1 MPCAGPAAA
10 GGGDEVTTLKTWYEL
25 CIVFCLAAMAGCI
38 APATQ
43 GDLSALDKKVTRQR
57 KEVQEVRQ
65 KQADLETQVDA
76 VKADMQRLGGTVE
89 EGKHYSQKA
98 SDDVIALQETLTT
111 HIGKNDQEVRQL
123 QEEVAMIKTMLGMKV
138 IEPGAAPDLKLRE
151 DLPPA
156 AAPVSPPA
164 NLANVAGSV
173 DPEELYNGA
182 YSKLTKGDYKAARE
196 EFKKFLELFPQT
208 EYSDNAQFGIGEAYY
223 KEKKYE
229 EAILEYEEV
238 VKKFPQG
245 NKLPDA
251 MLKQAFSFI
260 ALNDGNSAKL
270 LLQKII
276 ERFPA
281 SEQAEIARAK
291 LKSLK

>member
-1 MPCAGPAAA
+1 MPRAFPAAA
-10 GGGDEVTTLKTWYEL
+10 EGADEVATLKTYYEL
-25 CIVFCLAAMAGCI
+25 CVVFCLAAVPGCI

-43 GDLSALDKKVTRQR
+43 GDLSALDKKVARQR

-111 HIGKNDQEVRQL
+111 HIGKNDQEVHQL

-138 IEPGAAPDLKLRE
+138 TEPSAAPDLKLRE
-151 DLPPA
+151 DFPPA

-173 DPEELYNGA
+173 DPEELYNSA
-182 YSKLTKGDYKAARE
+182 YSKLTKGDYKGARE

-291 LKSLK
+291 LRSLK

>member
-1 MPCAGPAAA
+1 MPRAFPAAA
-10 GGGDEVTTLKTWYEL
+10 EGADEVATLKTYYEL
-25 CIVFCLAAMAGCI
+25 CVVFCLAAVAGCI

-43 GDLSALDKKVTRQR
+43 GDLSALDKKVVRQR

-138 IEPGAAPDLKLRE
+138 TEPSAAPDLKLRE
-151 DLPPA
+151 DFPPA

-173 DPEELYNGA
+173 DPEELYNSA
-182 YSKLTKGDYKAARE
+182 YSKLTKGDYKGARE

-229 EAILEYEEV
+229 EAILEYDEV

-270 LLQKII
+270 LLQKTI

-291 LKSLK
+291 LRSLK

>member
-1 MPCAGPAAA
+1 MPRACPAAA
-10 GGGDEVTTLKTWYEL
+10 EGADEVATLKTYYEL
-25 CIVFCLAAMAGCI
+25 CVVFCLAAVTGCI
-38 APATQ
+38 ATATQ
-43 GDLSALDKKVTRQR
+43 GDLSAIDKKVVRQR

-65 KQADLETQVDA
+65 KQADLETQVYA

-138 IEPGAAPDLKLRE
+138 TEPSAAPDLKLRE
-151 DLPPA
+151 DFPPA

-182 YSKLTKGDYKAARE
+182 YSKLTKGDYKGARE

-229 EAILEYEEV
+229 EAILEYDEV
-238 VKKFPQG
+238 VKTFPQG

>member
-1 MPCAGPAAA
+1 MTGARSGE
-10 GGGDEVTTLKTWYEL
+10 DEVTALKTYHHLFVL
-25 CIVFCLAAMAGCI
+25 CCLIALAGCI

-43 GDLSALDKKVTRQR
+43 GDLSTLDKKVIRQR

-98 SDDVIALQETLTT
+98 SDDVIALQETLST
-111 HIGKNDQEVRQL
+111 HIGKNDQELRQL

-138 IEPGAAPDLKLRE
+138 TEPGAASDLKLRE
-151 DLPPA
+151 DFPPA
-156 AAPVSPPA
+156 AAPPG
-164 NLANVAGSV
+164 NLANVAGSP
-173 DPEELYNGA
+173 DPEELYNSG
-182 YSKLTKGDYKAARE
+182 YSKLSKGDFKGARE

-223 KEKKYE
+223 KEKRYE

-251 MLKQAFSFI
+251 MLKQAFAFI

-276 ERFPA
+276 ERFPT
-281 SEQAEIARAK
+281 SEQAEVARSK
-291 LKSLK
+291 LRSLK

>member
-1 MPCAGPAAA
+1 MPSACPAAA
-10 GGGDEVTTLKTWYEL
+10 HGADEVSTLKTYAEL
-25 CIVFCLAAMAGCI
+25 CVVFCLIALAGCI

-43 GDLSALDKKVTRQR
+43 GDLSAIDKKVARQR

-89 EGKHYSQKA
+89 EGKHHSQKA
-98 SDDVIALQETLTT
+98 SDEVIALQETLTT
-111 HIGKNDQEVRQL
+111 HIGKNDQEWRQL
-123 QEEVAMIKTMLGMKV
+123 KEEVAMIKTMLGMKAT
-138 IEPGAAPDLKLRE
+138 EPSPVPDLKLRE
-151 DLPPA
+151 ELPPA
-156 AAPVSPPA
+156 VAPVSPPG

-173 DPEELYNGA
+173 DPEELYNSA
-182 YSKLTKGDYKAARE
+182 YSKLTKGEYKGARE

-251 MLKQAFSFI
+251 MLKQAFAFI
-260 ALNDGNSAKL
+260 ALNDANSAKL

-276 ERFPA
+276 ERFPS

>member
-1 MPCAGPAAA
+1 MPRACPAAA
-10 GGGDEVTTLKTWYEL
+10 EGADEVATLKTYYEL
-25 CIVFCLAAMAGCI
+25 CVVFCLAAVTGCI

-43 GDLSALDKKVTRQR
+43 GDLSAIDKKVVRQR

-138 IEPGAAPDLKLRE
+138 TEPSAAPDLKLRE
-151 DLPPA
+151 DFPPA

-182 YSKLTKGDYKAARE
+182 YSKLTKGDYKGARE

-229 EAILEYEEV
+229 EAILEYDEV
-238 VKKFPQG
+238 VKTFPQG

>member
-1 MPCAGPAAA
+1 MTGARSGE
-10 GGGDEVTTLKTWYEL
+10 DEVTALKTYHHLFVL
-25 CIVFCLAAMAGCI
+25 CCLIVLAGCI

-43 GDLSALDKKVTRQR
+43 GDLSTLDKKVIRQR

-98 SDDVIALQETLTT
+98 SDDVIALQETLST
-111 HIGKNDQEVRQL
+111 HIGKNDQELRQL

-138 IEPGAAPDLKLRE
+138 TEPGAAPDLKLRE
-151 DLPPA
+151 DFPQAAVPA
-156 AAPVSPPA
+156 AAPPG
-164 NLANVAGSV
+164 NLANVAGSP
-173 DPEELYNGA
+173 DPEELYNSG
-182 YSKLTKGDYKAARE
+182 YSKLSKGDFKGARE

-251 MLKQAFSFI
+251 MLKQAFAFI

-276 ERFPA
+276 ERFPT
-281 SEQAEIARAK
+281 SEQAEVARSK
-291 LKSLK
+291 LRSLR

>member
-1 MPCAGPAAA
+1 MA
-10 GGGDEVTTLKTWYEL
+10 DEVMTLKTYYEL
-25 CIVFCLAAMAGCI
+25 CVVFCLAAVAGCI

-43 GDLSALDKKVTRQR
+43 GDLSAIDKKVVRQR

-138 IEPGAAPDLKLRE
+138 TEPSAAPDLKLRE
-151 DLPPA
+151 DFPPA

-173 DPEELYNGA
+173 DPEELYNSA
-182 YSKLTKGDYKAARE
+182 YSKLTKGDYKGSRE

-291 LKSLK
+291 LRSLK

>member
-1 MPCAGPAAA
+1 MPRACPAAA
-10 GGGDEVTTLKTWYEL
+10 EGADEVATLKTYYEL
-25 CIVFCLAAMAGCI
+25 CVVFCLAAVAGCI

-43 GDLSALDKKVTRQR
+43 GDLSTLDKKVVRQR

-138 IEPGAAPDLKLRE
+138 TEPSAAPDLKLRE
-151 DLPPA
+151 DFPPA

-173 DPEELYNGA
+173 DPEELYNSA
-182 YSKLTKGDYKAARE
+182 YSKLTKADYKAARE

-245 NKLPDA
+245 NKVPDA

-276 ERFPA
+276 ERFPT
-281 SEQAEIARAK
+281 SEQAEVARSK
-291 LKSLK
+291 LRSLK

>member
-1 MPCAGPAAA
+1 
-10 GGGDEVTTLKTWYEL
+10 
-25 CIVFCLAAMAGCI
+25 VFCLAAVAGCI

-43 GDLSALDKKVTRQR
+43 GDLSTLDKKVVRQR

-111 HIGKNDQEVRQL
+111 HIGKNAQEVRHL
-123 QEEVAMIKTMLGMKV
+123 QEEVGMIKTMLGMKV
-138 IEPGAAPDLKLRE
+138 TEPSAAPDLKLRE
-151 DLPPA
+151 DFPPA

-173 DPEELYNGA
+173 DPEELYNSA
-182 YSKLTKGDYKAARE
+182 YSKLTKGDYKGSRE

-291 LKSLK
+291 LRSLK

>member
-1 MPCAGPAAA
+1 MKTYRNLLVVPCLMA
-10 GGGDEVTTLKTWYEL
+10 L
-25 CIVFCLAAMAGCI
+25 AGCI
-38 APATQ
+38 VPATQ
-43 GDLSALDKKVTRQR
+43 GDLSALDKKLTRQR

-98 SDDVIALQETLTT
+98 SDDAIALQETLAT
-111 HIGKNDQEVRQL
+111 HIGKNDQELRQL
-123 QEEVAMIKTMLGMKV
+123 QEEVTMIKTMLGMKV
-138 IEPGAAPDLKLRE
+138 TEPAAGPDLKLRE
-151 DLPPA
+151 QYPPA
-156 AAPVSPPA
+156 ARVAPPA
-164 NLANVAGSV
+164 SLANVAGSV
-173 DPEELYNGA
+173 DPEELYNSG
-182 YSKLTKGDYKAARE
+182 YSKLTKGDFKGARE
-196 EFKKFLELFPQT
+196 EFQKFLQLFPQT

-251 MLKQAFSFI
+251 MLKQAFAFV
-260 ALNDGNSAKL
+260 ALNDANSAKL
-270 LLQKII
+270 LLQKLI

>member
-1 MPCAGPAAA
+1 MPRAFPAAA
-10 GGGDEVTTLKTWYEL
+10 DGADEVATLKTYYEL
-25 CIVFCLAAMAGCI
+25 CVVFCLAAVAGCI

-43 GDLSALDKKVTRQR
+43 GDLSAIDKKVVRQR

-138 IEPGAAPDLKLRE
+138 TEPSAAPDLKLRE
-151 DLPPA
+151 DFPPA

-173 DPEELYNGA
+173 DPEELYNSA
-182 YSKLTKGDYKAARE
+182 YSKLTKGDYKGARE

-291 LKSLK
+291 LRSLK

>member
-1 MPCAGPAAA
+1 MPRACPAAA
-10 GGGDEVTTLKTWYEL
+10 GGADEVATLKTYYEL
-25 CIVFCLAAMAGCI
+25 CVVLCLMTVAGCI

-43 GDLSALDKKVTRQR
+43 GDLSALDKKVARQR

-138 IEPGAAPDLKLRE
+138 TEPSVAPDLKLRE
-151 DLPPA
+151 DFPPA

-173 DPEELYNGA
+173 DPEELYNSA
-182 YSKLTKGDYKAARE
+182 YSKLTKGDYKGARE

-260 ALNDGNSAKL
+260 ALNDRNSAKL
-270 LLQKII
+270 LLQKVID
-276 ERFPA
+276 RFPA

-291 LKSLK
+291 LRSLK

>member
-1 MPCAGPAAA
+1 MTGARSGE
-10 GGGDEVTTLKTWYEL
+10 DEVTALKTYHHLFVL
-25 CIVFCLAAMAGCI
+25 CCLIVLAGCI

-43 GDLSALDKKVTRQR
+43 GDLSTLDKKVIRQR

-76 VKADMQRLGGTVE
+76 VKAD
-89 EGKHYSQKA
+89 
-98 SDDVIALQETLTT
+98 T
-111 HIGKNDQEVRQL
+111 HIGKNDQELRQL

-138 IEPGAAPDLKLRE
+138 TEPGAAPDLKLRE
-151 DLPPA
+151 DFPQAAAPA
-156 AAPVSPPA
+156 AAPPG
-164 NLANVAGSV
+164 NLANVAGSP
-173 DPEELYNGA
+173 DPEELYNSG
-182 YSKLTKGDYKAARE
+182 YSKLSKGDFKGARE

-251 MLKQAFSFI
+251 MLKQAFAFI

-276 ERFPA
+276 ERFPT
-281 SEQAEIARAK
+281 SEQAEVARSK
-291 LKSLK
+291 LRSLR